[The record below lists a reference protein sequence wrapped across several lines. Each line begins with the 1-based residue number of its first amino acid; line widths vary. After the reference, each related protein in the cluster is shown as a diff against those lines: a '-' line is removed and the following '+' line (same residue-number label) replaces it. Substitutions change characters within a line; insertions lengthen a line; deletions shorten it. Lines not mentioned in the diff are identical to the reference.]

1 MSYFRNFLKK
11 SGEYLDKFADDKEA
25 QYYADQ
31 VPTEPTVIKQNVVM
45 PELKGQTQDDL
56 LAMTL

>member
-31 VPTEPTVIKQNVVM
+31 VPEEPTVIKQNVVCLLYTS
-45 PELKGQTQDDL
+45 PSPRDDL
-56 LAMTL
+56 